1 MPQVSALIRSVPSS
15 GIRRIF
21 ELSAAMDDA
30 IKLSVGEPQCEVAP
44 HIREAAA
51 RAWKDDF
58 TGYTHNSGIPALREA
73 IVDKLARVNGYVAD
87 VDRVHVTAGGSQ
99 ALHLAMV
106 MSLSPGEEVLIPDPG
121 YSTFAM
127 APRLVGAVPVPYL
140 LRARDSFMPDIDVL
154 EGLVTARTRAIVV
167 NSPSNPLGV
176 VYPLSVMQALVDF
189 AARHDLWIISDEVY
203 ESLTY
208 DAGFTS
214 AATLDPD
221 RVIGVYS
228 LSKTYA
234 LTGGRIGYLVTPAGL
249 ADRVRAAQEA
259 IASCVN
265 SPAQV
270 AALAALTGPQ
280 DMVDESRAHYLA
292 NRDAGSALLTGR
304 GISHLHP
311 GGAFYLW
318 IDVSHASGGDVA
330 VWAERFLVEQR
341 VAVAPGSAFGARGE
355 GWVRVCYAG
364 DTDPLLEALGR
375 LPAPGDGEFR
385 ADERREMSHTG

>member
-1 MPQVSALIRSVPSS
+1 MPQVSALARSVPSS

-21 ELSAAMDDA
+21 ELSATMDDV
-30 IKLSVGEPQCEVAP
+30 IRLSVGEPEWEVAP

-51 RAWKDDF
+51 RAWMEDF
-58 TGYTHNSGIPALREA
+58 TGYTHNSGILPLREA
-73 IVDKLARVNGYVAD
+73 IVDKLRRRNGYGVD

-106 MSLSPGEEVLIPDPG
+106 MTLSPGEEVLVPDPG

-127 APRLVGAVPVPYL
+127 APRLVGAVPVPYPL
-140 LRARDSFMPDIDVL
+140 EARDAFVPDVVAL
-154 EGLVTARTRAIVV
+154 ESLVTERTRAVVV

-176 VYPLSVMQALVDF
+176 VYPRAVVQALVDF
-189 AARHDLWIISDEVY
+189 ARRHDLWVISDEVY
-203 ESLTY
+203 EELTY

-214 AATLDPD
+214 AAALDPD
-221 RVIGVYS
+221 RVTGVYS

-234 LTGGRIGYLVTPAGL
+234 LTGGRIGYLVTPPGI

-265 SPAQV
+265 APAQV

-280 DMVDESRAHYLA
+280 DMVAESRAHYLA
-292 NRDAGSALLTGR
+292 NCDAASALLTSR
-304 GISHLHP
+304 GIHHLHP

-318 IDVSHASGGDVA
+318 IDVSHVSGGDVA
-330 VWAERFLVEQR
+330 TWAEEFLLERR

-364 DTDPLLEALGR
+364 ATGDLLEALAR
-375 LPAPGDGEFR
+375 LPAPGE
-385 ADERREMSHTG
+385 AAVHTPRVPTVHVG

>member
-1 MPQVSALIRSVPSS
+1 MPQISALVRSVPPS

-21 ELSAAMDDA
+21 ELSGTMDDA
-30 IKLSVGEPQCEVAP
+30 IKLSVGEPQWEVAP

-51 RAWKDDF
+51 RAWVDDF
-58 TGYTHNSGIPALREA
+58 TGYTHNSGILPLREA
-73 IVDKLARVNGYVAD
+73 IVDKLARANVYAVD

-106 MSLSPGEEVLIPDPG
+106 MTLSPGEEVLIPDPG

-127 APRLVGAVPVPYL
+127 APRLVGAVPVPYP
-140 LRARDSFMPDIDVL
+140 LRARDAFMPDIDVL
-154 EGLVTARTRAIVV
+154 EGLVTPRTRAIVV

-176 VYPLSVMQALVDF
+176 VYPRTVMQALVDF
-189 AARHDLWIISDEVY
+189 AARHDLWVISDEVY
-203 ESLTY
+203 EALTY
-208 DAGFTS
+208 DPGFTS
-214 AATLDPD
+214 AAALDPD

-234 LTGGRIGYLVTPAGL
+234 LTGGRIGYLVTPSGL
-249 ADRVRAAQEA
+249 AERVRAAQEA

-265 SPAQV
+265 APAQV
-270 AALAALTGPQ
+270 AALAALTGSQ
-280 DMVDESRAHYLA
+280 DMVAASRAHYLA
-292 NRDAGSALLTGR
+292 NRDAASALLSAR
-304 GISHLHP
+304 GIPHLHP

-318 IDVSHASGGDVA
+318 IDVSHASRGDVA
-330 VWAERFLVEQR
+330 AWAERFLMEQR

-364 DTDPLLEALGR
+364 DTAPLLEALGR
-375 LPAPGDGEFR
+375 LPAPGDGEPR
-385 ADERREMSHTG
+385 ADTVREMSHA